1 MNPHYVGPNHK
12 NPAETTIDSTVTT
25 TMPICT
31 PPPGSSIASL
41 ETIDFGRLIDKDK
54 AEQLKLLAL
63 CVKDGFFYLDLQSPS
78 ISRILSDKEKVVRM
92 MEAYFALP
100 LDEKMKD
107 DRGTHTHG

>member
-1 MNPHYVGPNHK
+1 
-12 NPAETTIDSTVTT
+12 
-25 TMPICT
+25 MPICA

-54 AEQLKLLAL
+54 AEQHKLFAI

-78 ISRILSDKEKVVRM
+78 ISKILSDKENVARM